1 MVSDD
6 GNSLPKTVEC
16 HIENEDKDI
25 GWAYCSF
32 VGHCFSEAVS
42 ITAVKGPIESI
53 EWGRPHSFEGRF
65 KRCINAMFHY
75 QCIDMDI
82 YQIDQYA
89 VLVRVSQ
96 SYNRSFQSHF
106 NGRKRLIRLKC

>member
-1 MVSDD
+1 MCFCRMRRKKSTQFNPFEAHIAVSDD
-6 GNSLPKTVEC
+6 GNSFPKTVEC

-75 QCIDMDI
+75 QFIDMDI
-82 YQIDQYA
+82 YQ
-89 VLVRVSQ
+89 
-96 SYNRSFQSHF
+96 
-106 NGRKRLIRLKC
+106 

>member
-53 EWGRPHSFEGRF
+53 EWGAPIPLKVVSNDVSM
-65 KRCINAMFHY
+65 RCFIINVSTW
-75 QCIDMDI
+75 I
-82 YQIDQYA
+82 YI
-89 VLVRVSQ
+89 
-96 SYNRSFQSHF
+96 
-106 NGRKRLIRLKC
+106 K